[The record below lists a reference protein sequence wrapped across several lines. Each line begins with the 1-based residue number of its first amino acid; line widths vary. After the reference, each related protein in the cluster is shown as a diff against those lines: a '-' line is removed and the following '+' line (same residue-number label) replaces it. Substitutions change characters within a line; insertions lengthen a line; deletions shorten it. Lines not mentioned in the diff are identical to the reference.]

1 MGKNQK
7 KEFRA
12 KLILILLVLVSA
24 VLTKGLYAQDSY
36 GVSPSP
42 IVSPVAT
49 VSVETR
55 EEIPTPTPTSEQEK
69 IEKEIKEVFGEHA
82 EKAFLLLKGKGPGT
96 CRENYELNPKAVNRN
111 WVKGK
116 SGVYSSSD
124 YGVFQIN
131 DKWQG
136 VTNTRFLFDYKINIR
151 MAWRIYEDS
160 GHSFGL
166 WTCGKAYG
174 I

>member
-1 MGKNQK
+1 MRKLTKKQK
-7 KEFRA
+7 REFRWKVA
-12 KLILILLVLVSA
+12 LLLIPFIGGVYVQNYFVIPPVS
-24 VLTKGLYAQDSY
+24 
-36 GVSPSP
+36 
-42 IVSPVAT
+42 IVSPVAAG
-49 VSVETR
+49 SVEAR
-55 EEIPTPTPTSEQEK
+55 EEIPTPTPKPTSEQEK

-96 CRENYELNPKAVNRN
+96 CRENYELNPKAVGRN
-111 WVKGK
+111 LVKGQP
-116 SGVYSSSD
+116 GVYSSSD

-151 MAWRIYEDS
+151 MAWRIYEDN
-160 GHSFGL
+160 GYSFKL